1 MIALRDEDLEGGA
14 QDLSATLLA
23 RETCRVGSARI
34 VGRGHVVMLV
44 PEGAAA
50 LPPWPPRSPW
60 SHRAVT
66 IPPAQRWPLA
76 TGEIHVR
83 EAGQGPV
90 PAVLIHGLGGSALN
104 WVTLMDRLDGHVTS
118 LALDLPGF
126 GMSPP
131 PRDGDYSPRGH
142 ARTVAAAIEEW
153 RTRRDVTGPVHV
165 MGNSMGGA
173 VAVQLVA
180 SRPDLV
186 SGLTL
191 VSPALPFTRVG
202 RGNAHLPVIA
212 VPGVGE
218 SLIRRYA
225 AVPVEQ
231 RVQATL
237 DACTTDPGRIPD
249 GLRDALVAETAE
261 RDAMPYATDAFLRSL
276 RGLLAT
282 FADPGP
288 RRPWRL
294 AREIAK
300 PVLAVYGEDDT
311 LVDPRGASR
320 AAREF
325 PDAEV
330 VLLDDCGHVA
340 QMEHPDVVADLWARR
355 FARASAIN

>member
-1 MIALRDEDLEGGA
+1 M
-14 QDLSATLLA
+14 
-23 RETCRVGSARI
+23 
-34 VGRGHVVMLV
+34 
-44 PEGAAA
+44 
-50 LPPWPPRSPW
+50 
-60 SHRAVT
+60 
-66 IPPAQRWPLA
+66 
-76 TGEIHVR
+76 R
-83 EAGQGPV
+83 EAGDGPV

-104 WVTLMDRLDGHVTS
+104 WVPLMEHLDGQAAS
-118 LALDLPGF
+118 LAIDLPGF

-142 ARTVAAAIEEW
+142 ARAAAGAIEEW
-153 RTRRDVTGPVHV
+153 RRRRGISGPVHV

-173 VAVQLVA
+173 VAVQLA
-180 SRPDLV
+180 AHRPELV
-186 SGLTL
+186 SALTL
-191 VSPALPFTRVG
+191 VSPALPSTRVG
-202 RGNAHLPVIA
+202 RGNAHLPIVA

-237 DACTTDPGRIPD
+237 DACTTDPGRIPQS
-249 GLRDALVAETAE
+249 LREALVAETAQ
-261 RDAMPYATDAFLRSL
+261 RDALPYASDAFLRSL

-294 AREIAK
+294 AQRIQR
-300 PVLAVYGEDDT
+300 PVLAIYGEDDI
-311 LVDPRGASR
+311 LVDARGASR

-330 VLLDDCGHVA
+330 ALLADCGHVA
-340 QMEHPDVVADLWARR
+340 QMEHPDLVAELWSRK
-355 FARASAIN
+355 FVTASVPAE